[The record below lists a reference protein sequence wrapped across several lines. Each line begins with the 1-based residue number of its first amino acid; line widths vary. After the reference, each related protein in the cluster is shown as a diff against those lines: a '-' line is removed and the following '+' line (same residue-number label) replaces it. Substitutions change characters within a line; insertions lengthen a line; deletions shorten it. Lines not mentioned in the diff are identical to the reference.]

1 MNKMDL
7 IFEGVRKEFPSFS
20 LGPLSF
26 ELPQGYIMGLIGSNG
41 AGKTTLIRL
50 LLNMLPLDEGDIQV
64 FGLDSVGDEKK
75 IKQQLGV
82 VFDSNYFVDTW
93 TVGKTAKVLSDF
105 YDAWDDARF
114 QELVTR
120 FRLPLDECIR
130 DLSRGMQMKLMLTCA
145 LSHHARLLVL
155 DEPTSGLDPATR
167 DELLELLQETI
178 ADGEHS
184 VLFSTHITSDLERAA
199 DYITYLEGGRQVYS
213 GSTEGLLSHYRLLKG
228 APEELT
234 PELMQHLHG
243 VRQTALGFEGLIE
256 AEAAA
261 QFGGY
266 LQDPVTLEDIMIHI
280 GREENQWAEH

>member
-7 IFEGVRKEFPSFS
+7 VFECVCKEFPSFS

-26 ELPQGYIMGLIGSNG
+26 QLPQGYIMGLIGSNG

-50 LLNMLPLDEGDIQV
+50 LLNMLPLDEGEIQL
-64 FGLDSVGDEKK
+64 FGLDSVRDEKK

-93 TVGKTAKVLSDF
+93 TIGRTAKALSDF
-105 YDAWDDARF
+105 YEAWDNARF

-120 FRLPLDECIR
+120 FQLPMDGHIH

-145 LSHHARLLVL
+145 LSHHAKLLVL

-167 DELLELLQETI
+167 DELLTLLQEFI

-199 DYITYLEGGRQVYS
+199 DYITYLEDGRQVYS
-213 GSTEGLLSHYRLLKG
+213 GTTEGLLDHYRLIKG
-228 APEELT
+228 APDELA

-243 VRQTALGFEGLIE
+243 VRQTALGFEGLID
-256 AEAAA
+256 AETAAL
-261 QFGGY
+261 FGGY
-266 LQDPVTLEDIMIHI
+266 LQDAVTLEDIMIYI
-280 GREENQWAEH
+280 GKEKKL

>member
-7 IFEGVRKEFPSFS
+7 VFERVYKEVSSFS

-26 ELPQGYIMGLIGSNG
+26 QLPQGYIMGLIGSNG

-50 LLNMLPLDEGDIQV
+50 LLNMLPLDEGEIQL
-64 FGLDSVGDEKK
+64 FGLDSVRDEKK

-93 TVGKTAKVLSDF
+93 TVGRTAKALSDF
-105 YDAWDDARF
+105 YEAWDNARF

-120 FRLPLDECIR
+120 FQLPMDGHIH

-145 LSHHARLLVL
+145 LSHHAKLLVL

-167 DELLELLQETI
+167 DELLTLLQEFI

-199 DYITYLEGGRQVYS
+199 DYITYLEDGRQVYS
-213 GSTEGLLSHYRLLKG
+213 GTTEGLLDHYRLIKG
-228 APEELT
+228 APDELI

-256 AEAAA
+256 AETAAL
-261 QFGGY
+261 FGGY
-266 LQDPVTLEDIMIHI
+266 LQDAVTLEDIMIYI
-280 GREENQWAEH
+280 GKEKKL